1 MADTDNTIHIKRGKG
16 GHICPECGKEGLFS
30 FDAHSGSIRC
40 QGCGFDTFGCINV
53 VLEKSN
59 G

>member
-1 MADTDNTIHIKRGKG
+1 MADTDNTIHIKRGKD

-30 FDAHSGSIRC
+30 FDAHSGSIT
-40 QGCGFDTFGCINV
+40 GI
-53 VLEKSN
+53 LN